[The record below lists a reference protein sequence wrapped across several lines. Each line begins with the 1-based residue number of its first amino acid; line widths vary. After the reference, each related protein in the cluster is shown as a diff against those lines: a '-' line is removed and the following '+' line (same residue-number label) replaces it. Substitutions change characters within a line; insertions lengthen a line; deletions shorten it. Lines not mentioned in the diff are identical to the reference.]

1 MNRRQMIFPFASLA
15 VLALAGCSSTNS
27 KPEGARVVDAATPGA
42 PARPVELG
50 PQTLAPDECAMFLW
64 TATEPRR
71 FVFFTKAQSGVGKMS
86 LQGTEVA
93 LTQSGAGG
101 DLFGQFMTETMFN
114 APGQTITVS
123 VVPGENIEGGQRIS
137 SGKILMTDPEGWETI
152 MPVMGLRACQ
162 PAE

>member
-1 MNRRQMIFPFASLA
+1 
-15 VLALAGCSSTNS
+15 
-27 KPEGARVVDAATPGA
+27 
-42 PARPVELG
+42 
-50 PQTLAPDECAMFLW
+50 MFLW